1 MIFQIMGCIVMIR
14 IGGGLMLKSLKE
26 LVSESLSGD
35 V

>member
-1 MIFQIMGCIVMIR
+1 MGCIVTIR